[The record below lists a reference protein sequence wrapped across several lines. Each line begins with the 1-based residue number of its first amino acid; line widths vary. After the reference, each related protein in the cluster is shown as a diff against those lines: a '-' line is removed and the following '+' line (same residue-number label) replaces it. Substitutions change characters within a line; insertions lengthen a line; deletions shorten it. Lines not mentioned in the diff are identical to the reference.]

1 MNKLFTFA
9 LSLFL
14 LAGIQ
19 SVSQAQEGRFSRED
33 HQVGFVKSVSTE
45 HDVQLVSR
53 PAYIYAVTVWADAA
67 NSYAFLHDTSA
78 APAASDKPKVE
89 VGEASQYDS
98 ARTVFDPPLQMENGI
113 YADVTSGSIV
123 VEYR

>member
-1 MNKLFTFA
+1 MRLFTFI

-19 SVSQAQEGRFSRED
+19 TASNAQEGRYAREE
-33 HQVGFVKSVSTE
+33 HNVGFVESVSTE

-67 NSYAFLHDTSA
+67 NSYAFLYDTSA

-98 ARTVFDPPLQMENGI
+98 VRTVFDPPLQMSTGI

>member
-1 MNKLFTFA
+1 MNRLFTFI

-19 SVSQAQEGRFSRED
+19 SVSQAQEGRYSRED
-33 HQVGFVKSVSTE
+33 TNVGYVEAASTE

-53 PAYIYAVTVWADAA
+53 PAYIHAVTVWADAA
-67 NSYAFLHDTSA
+67 NSYVFLYDTSA
-78 APAASDKPKVE
+78 APAAIDKPKVE
-89 VGEASQYDS
+89 VGTATQYVS
-98 ARTVFDPPLQMENGI
+98 SRTVFDPPLQMSNGI
-113 YADVTSGSIV
+113 YADVTSGSVV